1 MSIKIKRKNIQSIF
15 SDYSIIKLKINC
27 RKKSR
32 KRLRIVKKE
41 TKLPLLMNDNRSGK
55 FQSICKLF
63 NLVTKFIKIA
73 GEKHKTKYFNTSQL
87 LIWGQYYS
95 DTKTRQRHHIK
106 RNYRPISLMNIDAKN
121 TSKPSPSMYKKD
133 YTL

>member
-1 MSIKIKRKNIQSIF
+1 MI
-15 SDYSIIKLKINC
+15 YSVSTSNQHYTWGPTGG

-95 DTKTRQRHHIK
+95 DTKTRQGHHNK

>member
-1 MSIKIKRKNIQSIF
+1 
-15 SDYSIIKLKINC
+15 
-27 RKKSR
+27 
-32 KRLRIVKKE
+32 
-41 TKLPLLMNDNRSGK
+41 MNDNRSGK

-73 GEKHKTKYFNTSQL
+73 GEKHKTKYINTSQL

-95 DTKTRQRHHIK
+95 DTKTRQGHHNK